1 VRRKV
6 VEWAIGDE
14 GHEGTHPLDG
24 DALIAGE
31 RADRVEPDQ
40 RERETA
46 RHLKAAARGGIPVQ
60 ASQTSGHAAV
70 IHGAGG
76 PRSSH
81 GIKSGGQ
88 LADMR
93 DRWSRRREG

>member
-1 VRRKV
+1 

-40 RERETA
+40 RERDSPPPEGGRARGNPRPSISNFWTRGSHPWRRGAQIEPRDQVGGTA
-46 RHLKAAARGGIPVQ
+46 RRY
-60 ASQTSGHAAV
+60 
-70 IHGAGG
+70 AG
-76 PRSSH
+76 P
-81 GIKSGGQ
+81 
-88 LADMR
+88 M
-93 DRWSRRREG
+93 E

>member
-40 RERETA
+40 RERQPAT
-46 RHLKAAARGGIPVQ
+46 
-60 ASQTSGHAAV
+60 
-70 IHGAGG
+70 
-76 PRSSH
+76 
-81 GIKSGGQ
+81 
-88 LADMR
+88 
-93 DRWSRRREG
+93 